1 MRKSVLL
8 LTLFSLLFV
17 GCRSE
22 VEYVT
27 TKAELSFQLSTEGEF
42 TEPIVRAEDDIKPEL
57 STFSL
62 SVSDR
67 ATGNTVMH
75 WDKFSD
81 VPAVI
86 TMEPGVYTVTAKSPG
101 DKKAAWSQPI
111 YLGISDNV
119 TVSAGKTN
127 TVQITC
133 KLSNMK
139 VSISVSDRFLSE
151 MEDDFSIVVDNGD
164 GTLTWNKDVIA
175 AGQSGYFS
183 VSPLTLNVKAI
194 RRTTGKPI
202 SHQVRIDKVA
212 AQDHHMLSIDA
223 SETGDLELV
232 EGETGIHIDYTVN
245 NKEENIVID
254 GLEEEPIDVEAPR
267 FTQSSIAAGAT
278 EVPVTTTSVS
288 LTYSTNVQLIAGQN
302 ITLNGTACTAVASAN
317 TVQVTLPAL
326 TAGTAYTLAV
336 PAGAVANVEDAA
348 ILAEALNLTFT
359 TAAEQGTEPEP
370 PAEDV
375 ITISCPGVET
385 PEIFSASALPEPITF
400 TLDIEAENGI
410 DSLVMTVD
418 SPYLISLLG
427 IMEEAYGD
435 LNPVD
440 MAHMT
445 DGQVEFWGGEMVFNG
460 LKSDAVYTKTSFT
473 LDVAPFIP
481 MIAELDNKNVTHDM
495 YVRVV
500 DMKKNKKEVHIQIT
514 MND

>member
-1 MRKSVLL
+1 MKKSVLL

-17 GCRSE
+17 SCRSKI
-22 VEYVT
+22 EYET
-27 TKAELSFQLSTEGEF
+27 TKAELIFQLSTEGEF
-42 TEPIVRAEDDIKPEL
+42 TEPIVKAEDDIKPDL

-62 SVSDR
+62 TVSDR
-67 ATGNTVMH
+67 ATGDVAMH
-75 WDKFSD
+75 WEKFSD

-86 TMEPGVYTVTAKSPG
+86 SMEPGVYTITAKSPG

-111 YLGISDNV
+111 YLGVNDNV

-133 KLSNMK
+133 RLSNMK
-139 VSISVSDRFLSE
+139 VSINVTDRFIAE
-151 MEDDFSIVVDNGD
+151 MEDDFSIMVDNGD
-164 GTLTWNKDVIA
+164 ATLTWNKDIIA

-202 SHQVRIDKVA
+202 SHQVRIEKVA
-212 AQDHHMLSIDA
+212 AQDHHVLSIDA
-223 SETGDLELV
+223 SETGELELE
-232 EGETGIHIDYTVN
+232 EGKTGIHIDYTVN

-254 GLEEEPIDVEAPR
+254 GLVEEPIDVEAPR

-278 EVPVTTTSVS
+278 DVPVTTTSVS

-302 ITLNGTACTAVASAN
+302 ITLNGAACTAVASEN
-317 TVQVTLPAL
+317 SIMITLPAL

-336 PAGAVANVEDAA
+336 PAGAVANSEDETVVAN
-348 ILAEALNLTFT
+348 ALTLTFT
-359 TAAEQGTEPEP
+359 TAAEQGTNPEP

-375 ITISCPGVET
+375 ITITCPGVEA
-385 PEIFSASALPEPITF
+385 PEVFSASNLPDPITF

-418 SPYLISLLG
+418 SPYLITLLG
-427 IMEEAYGD
+427 MMEETYGD

-445 DGQVEFWGGEMVFNG
+445 VGQTEFWGGELVFNG
-460 LKSDAVYTKTSFT
+460 LNSDDVYNKTSFS

-481 MIAELDNKNVTHDM
+481 MIAELDSKNVTHDM

-500 DMKKNKKEVHIQIT
+500 DMKKNKKEVRIQIT